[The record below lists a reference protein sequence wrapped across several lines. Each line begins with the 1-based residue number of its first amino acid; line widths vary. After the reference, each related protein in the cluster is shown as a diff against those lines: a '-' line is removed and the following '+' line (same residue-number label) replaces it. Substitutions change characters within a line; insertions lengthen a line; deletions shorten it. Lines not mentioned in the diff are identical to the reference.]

1 MTTDRE
7 AACWL
12 MAALLVVVLTFSAAG
27 CGTRP
32 PSTAAAE
39 APFTAA
45 APTTRWTIND
55 EADALPNLVAAAE
68 RAGVAERDRAAALGF
83 DDLEIDAPPR
93 WCRCSR
99 WSRRRSSTR
108 WCCQMLGC
116 WKPRS
121 PRPNLTLWPRPTM
134 IRRLTR

>member
-39 APFTAA
+39 APFAAA

-83 DDLEIDAPPR
+83 DDLEIDATATVVPLFTPDR
-93 WCRCSR
+93 
-99 WSRRRSSTR
+99 
-108 WCCQMLGC
+108 G
-116 WKPRS
+116 
-121 PRPNLTLWPRPTM
+121 
-134 IRRLTR
+134 